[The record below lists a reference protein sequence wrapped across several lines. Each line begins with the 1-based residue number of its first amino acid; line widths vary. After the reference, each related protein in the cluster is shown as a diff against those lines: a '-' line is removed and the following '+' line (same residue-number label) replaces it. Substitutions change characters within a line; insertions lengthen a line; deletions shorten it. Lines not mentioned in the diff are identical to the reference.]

1 MKQKLLRILGLTA
14 VVSVLSVSS
23 SQAGFGPCSY
33 CAVQAVECN
42 RYNCIITGVAI
53 FTCDCQ
59 THEVQCICN

>member
-14 VVSVLSVSS
+14 VVTIFSVSS
-23 SQAGFGPCSY
+23 SQAGGGACSF

-42 RYNCIITGVAI
+42 RYNCIETGVAI

-59 THEVQCICN
+59 THEVQCICH